1 VAKQVC
7 DLAARFVAFPSQL
20 VFIYY
25 FARECFVLCGSPLW
39 KTNPEK
45 KAKLNPHRKIFAL
58 AARAR
63 YALRLRLSAGPLS
76 PLKIRNGEEKS
87 IENVFEQAS
96 NT

>member
-1 VAKQVC
+1 MFRVVWLSALENKP
-7 DLAARFVAFPSQL
+7 R
-20 VFIYY
+20 
-25 FARECFVLCGSPLW
+25 
-39 KTNPEK
+39 K